1 MRGTRS
7 LSLALVAAAL
17 GAAPALA
24 QQNGAAPAAQAPVGA
39 SMTPNATTPPKSPM
53 ANNQSTETNTKG
65 PSGSLEKY
73 NGEWRTS
80 KLVGAT
86 VFNSSGDDLGTID
99 DLLTDDNGK
108 ISQAVIS
115 TGGVLGMGGKLVE
128 VPFDQL
134 KLEPSAD
141 NNSAAQAAGM
151 PKMPAGNNPPA
162 AGKASTTTA
171 ANRAPAH
178 PTYYSLVLPNATKD
192 SLAKQQTF
200 KYASTD

>member
-7 LSLALVAAAL
+7 LSLTLVAAAL

-24 QQNGAAPAAQAPVGA
+24 QQNGAAPPANAPAKTAPAPGA
-39 SMTPNATTPPKSPM
+39 SMSPNATTPAKSPM
-53 ANNQSTETNTKG
+53 ANQSTAANTKG

-86 VFNSSGDDLGTID
+86 VFDSNGDNLGTID
-99 DLLTDDNGK
+99 DLLTDDSGK

-134 KLEPSAD
+134 KLEPSAG
-141 NNSAAQAAGM
+141 NNGAAQAAGT
-151 PKMPAGNNPPA
+151 PNRPAGS
-162 AGKASTTTA
+162 ASTTTA
-171 ANRAPAH
+171 ANQAPVH